1 MDSSPVRIQP
11 SSTEGGE
18 NMTSTTERRQL
29 VLEYLLNHRFTTLS
43 TLCMEFGV
51 SMSTMRRDILILS
64 CSYPITTIQGGG
76 GGIRIAD
83 GYRLGMKY
91 MTSKQTFLLEKLS
104 ELLSGDELVT
114 MQGILKTFSNPIT

>member
-1 MDSSPVRIQP
+1 
-11 SSTEGGE
+11 
-18 NMTSTTERRQL
+18 MTSTTERRQL

-64 CSYPITTIQGGG
+64 FFYPITTFQGGG
-76 GGIRIAD
+76 GGIKIAE

-91 MTSKQTFLLEKLS
+91 MTSKQKALLERLS
-104 ELLSGDELVT
+104 ESLSGEELVT
-114 MQGILKTFSNPIT
+114 MHSILKTFSNPVT